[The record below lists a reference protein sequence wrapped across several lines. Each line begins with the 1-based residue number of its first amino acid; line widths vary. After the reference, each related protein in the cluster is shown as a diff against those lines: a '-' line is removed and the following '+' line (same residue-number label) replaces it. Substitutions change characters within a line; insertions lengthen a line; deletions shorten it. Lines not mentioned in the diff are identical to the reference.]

1 MCGGKQKMT
10 MKVTPALQQQIL
22 KKSQTDNRPKEVA
35 AKQLELKEDNITPY
49 LSKINEAQKK
59 KYGSPTNQ
67 TKKLIPLSKKFSAY
81 PVSDARST
89 DNQSS
94 KTGKSRNNI
103 TINSIPGNSS
113 TFNKSNE
120 GFLKNNKF
128 ST

>member
-1 MCGGKQKMT
+1 MT

-22 KKSQTDNRPKEVA
+22 KKSYTDSRPKEMVT
-35 AKQLELKEDNITPY
+35 KPPELKEDNITPY
-49 LSKINEAQKK
+49 LSKINEAKK

-94 KTGKSRNNI
+94 KTTKSRNNI

-113 TFNKSNE
+113 TINKSNE

-128 ST
+128 GTQNP